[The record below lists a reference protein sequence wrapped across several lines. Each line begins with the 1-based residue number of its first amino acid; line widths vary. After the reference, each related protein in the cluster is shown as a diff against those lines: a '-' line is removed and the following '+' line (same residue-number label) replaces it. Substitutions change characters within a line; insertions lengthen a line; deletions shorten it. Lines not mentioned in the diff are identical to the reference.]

1 MHDRSN
7 NQLRHVLISYTRLW
21 RKMSVTNH
29 ATFSIEH
36 SHSSVTFKNNS
47 RCPIILLV
55 HMNVVAYIARIWRY
69 YRAQGVWDESPFCPT
84 AGFRGR
90 AAGVR
95 FGVKAPE
102 SSRHITDI
110 WLPNHLQF
118 CVFSQTAWAV
128 GKAWET
134 PIANRRSRLRLQ
146 AYIVQSLDIII
157 HHDI

>member
-1 MHDRSN
+1 MHHRSN

-55 HMNVVAYIARIWRY
+55 HRNVVAYIARIWRY

-84 AGFRGR
+84 AGSEAEPLVWGSGSKPPKAHSILRI
-90 AAGVR
+90 
-95 FGVKAPE
+95 FGCQTIYNFVY
-102 SSRHITDI
+102 
-110 WLPNHLQF
+110 
-118 CVFSQTAWAV
+118 FSQTAWAV
-128 GKAWET
+128 SKAWET